1 MTFALRRYPSQLTSG
16 RRQSSLRLK
25 AAIES
30 VRESAFDALLVNL
43 RSPGGLQ
50 AASGHALPF
59 VEWVLNEAT
68 TKANPREFA
77 QAYLDR
83 ATGLSTTPEGI
94 SALMF
99 ERWISS
105 KSRRL
110 FARFVETV
118 IEKSRYLVIFEGP
131 VDEREFEQMRSQT
144 EEFVKDYKVLVA
156 YGHRAE
162 DGMVS
167 DLTVL
172 EAKPIQ
178 NLKPDILK
186 QTEKPAQSAM
196 MNNPEVANSDMKS
209 ARDAAAP
216 KTEAQYAQVA
226 EEGGLSSAAF
236 TYVFGDPGY
245 LRKNTRVCEDQM
257 KVTDP
262 NGVEWHCAYD
272 SDRWLPVVERDTQST
287 TQEAEEPP
295 SFRKAPR
302 TSWQSCQT
310 CAYFD
315 PQVASAGAKPNG
327 VCTLYDRTVEKLDLC
342 DSWDGN
348 ETGSDESLEEKD
360 DPCWPTHTMVGF
372 KKKGKRK
379 VPNCVPK
386 DGVPK
391 MKPKAESYEQFESG
405 LLRSSCGSWAAFES
419 PVEGGG
425 AGTVVVAEKSA
436 WLLASPLETVLET
449 IQGIAACYEEP
460 TLAWAQ
466 DRCIEHALAE
476 WGSTEGRPV
485 ENIDE
490 CLAVAEPDSPI
501 ISERDDVVRA
511 AFLTEAAPK
520 AEKPAADEAP
530 PEEEPTDRM
539 DAPEFFRDDLQLYYD
554 IQILAGVEPKEA
566 VRKTKQ
572 RFGVKKLE
580 VLPTGEVRSPDVTDR
595 PQPPMPPM
603 PGEPPLP
610 AGPIEQP
617 DGVPDTG
624 TVMPES
630 IEATLEAM
638 AEESEDAEYD
648 GHKVTLNK
656 PSRIAAGQPGYGK
669 KKFQVYVRNDSG
681 NVVRVVFGD
690 PDLEIKRDDPGRRA
704 NFRARHSCDDDPG
717 PRWKARYWSCKMWQ
731 AGTSVGDMLGE
742 VAPLVAKL
750 ASDTGKSEEEAERLW
765 QKAGDLVTKNYRVKP
780 ESSAWYAIKV
790 GIFKRMMGV
799 AAESVRLVP
808 STINDAF
815 HRWVRCDDGSVTE
828 FEDWL
833 RDNYPQF
840 IPHLSTWT
848 PDNIHEGREPQQVS
862 PERMERYEKW
872 RRLTNVPNAELRE
885 THRNLAEVTTSI
897 SVGGIRTARLG
908 AKSARRLLSM
918 RSRQV
923 EQWTEED
930 WEWAGRQINTIS
942 RLRATPGPLVDENG
956 ETEKLKLLR
965 VWGHEP
971 RTRARVSEAEVLVN
985 QRSSWRCQSCH
996 GLVFES
1002 AISKPDAGTWMH
1014 SCGARLTVP
1023 DADEQARRVTNR
1035 SIIDATPGTL
1045 PCFVAEG
1052 DQPTVSFDILRENRE
1067 ELSKSERAAVLRKKA
1082 SVVYESRRH
1091 PLPAVWKATVGDQ
1104 TYYVCNTHRAYAVSP
1119 TLAGAVAKYHAV
1131 IKPTS

>member
-1 MTFALRRYPSQLTSG
+1 MPFALRRYPSQLTSG
-16 RRQSSLRLK
+16 RRQSSVRLK

-30 VRESAFDALLVNL
+30 VRESSFDALLTHL
-43 RSPGGLQ
+43 RSPGGLR

-59 VEWVLNEAT
+59 VEWVLSEAS
-68 TKANPREFA
+68 TKTNPREFA

-83 ATGLSTTPEGI
+83 ATGLSTTPVGI

-99 ERWISS
+99 ERWIAS

-110 FARFVETV
+110 FSRFVETV
-118 IEKSRYLVIFEGP
+118 VEKAAYLVVFEGP
-131 VDEREFEQMRSQT
+131 IDEREFDQMRSQT

-156 YGHRAE
+156 YGHRAD

-178 NLKPDILK
+178 NLKPDVLK

-196 MNNPEVANSDMKS
+196 MNNPEVAKSDMKS

-216 KTEAQYAQVA
+216 KTEAQYQQVRA
-226 EEGGLSSAAF
+226 EGGLSSAAF
-236 TYVFGDPGY
+236 SYVFGDPGY
-245 LRKNTRVCEDQM
+245 LAENTRACADRM

-262 NGVEWHCAYD
+262 NGIEWQREYD
-272 SDRWLPVVERDTQST
+272 ADRWIPVTERDTQSAT
-287 TQEAEEPP
+287 VEAEQPP

-315 PQVASAGAKPNG
+315 PQVAAPGAKPNG

-348 ETGSDESLEEKD
+348 ETGADESED
-360 DPCWPTHTMVGF
+360 NDPCWPNYTMVGR
-372 KKKGKRK
+372 KKKGKRM

-391 MKPKAESYEQFESG
+391 MKPKAESYETFDSG

-436 WLLASPLETVLET
+436 WLLSSPLETVAET
-449 IQGIAACYEEP
+449 IEGIAACYTEP
-460 TLAWAQ
+460 MLAWAQ

-476 WGSTEGRPV
+476 WGSTEGLPV

-490 CLAVAEPDSPI
+490 CLAVASPDSAVI
-501 ISERDDVVRA
+501 NERDDVVRA
-511 AFLTEAAPK
+511 AFLNEADPK
-520 AEKPAADEAP
+520 AELPASDAVSPE
-530 PEEEPTDRM
+530 EEEPTDRM
-539 DAPEFFRDDLQLYYD
+539 DEPEFFRDDIQLYYD
-554 IQILAGVEPKEA
+554 IQLLSGVEPKEA

-572 RFGVKKLE
+572 RFGLKKLD
-580 VLPTGEVRSPDVTDR
+580 VLPTGEVRSPDVVDR

-603 PGEPPLP
+603 PGEPPMP

-638 AEESEDAEYD
+638 AEEAEDAEHD

-656 PSRIAAGQPGYGK
+656 PSRITAGQPGYGK
-669 KKFQVYVRNDSG
+669 KKFQVYVRNDAG

-690 PDLEIKRDDPGRRA
+690 PNLEIKRDDPGRRA

-731 AGTSVGDMLGE
+731 AGTSVGDMLDE

-750 ASDTGKSEEEAERLW
+750 ARDTGKNEEEAERLW
-765 QKAGDLVTKNYRVKP
+765 QKAGDLVTKNYSVKP
-780 ESSAWYAIKV
+780 ESSAWYALKV

-799 AAESVRLVP
+799 ATESVRAVP

-815 HRWVRCDDGSVTE
+815 HRWVRCDDGSITE

-840 IPHLSTWT
+840 IPHLASWT
-848 PDNIHEGREPQQVS
+848 PDNIHEGRDPSIVS
-862 PERMERYEKW
+862 AERMEQYAKW
-872 RRLTNVPNAELRE
+872 RRILNVPSAELRS
-885 THRNLAEVTTSI
+885 THRNLGEVTTSI

-918 RSRQV
+918 RARPV
-923 EQWTEED
+923 EQWTSED
-930 WEWAGRQINTIS
+930 WEWAGRQINTVS
-942 RLRATPGPLVDENG
+942 RLRATPGPLVDEGG

-965 VWGHEP
+965 LWGHEP

-985 QRSSWRCQSCH
+985 QRVDWRCPSCH
-996 GLVFES
+996 ALVVES
-1002 AISKPDAGTWMH
+1002 AIHHAPRDGSWTHACGT
-1014 SCGARLTVP
+1014 RLSIP
-1023 DADEQARRVTNR
+1023 QADDLARRIVNR

-1045 PCFVAEG
+1045 PCFVAE
-1052 DQPTVSFDILRENRE
+1052 DVQPTVSFDILRENRE
-1067 ELSKSERAAVLRKKA
+1067 ELSKSERASVLRKKA
-1082 SVVYESRRH
+1082 LVVYESRRH